1 MPASDNAVLAPVLS
15 NRALEA
21 IGQRCRQATAGPWR
35 VEQYDDAA
43 FIAHAREDVLVLV
56 AAVRSVREFVER
68 LVAAPR
74 MHYDQISGELD
85 SLLNEA
91 VRETDRW

>member
-35 VEQYDDAA
+35 E
-43 FIAHAREDVLVLV
+43 EVLVLV